1 MERKTFQTYKKEIL
15 EKYQE
20 EKGGEVRSYLI
31 DPTRKRIRE
40 ACIFL
45 FEKRNEKT
53 DKEIL
58 RRFFDFREGED
69 QQQKIENFHLNKFRP
84 IDNFLKGKTK
94 DPDNICVEMVSWLI
108 DFKPRSYTIYFSY
121 NTMYYPA
128 KKNNLPNSSNS
139 KESILEKSNTPN
151 SIEDPKP
158 IPNDLDNGLSHNKN
172 EDQDFENSPQ
182 VNPPQLWKL
191 LLTITTILIL
201 IVTITGYFLKDNIQ
215 LITSLP
221 SEEQRCMVWNE
232 DHYEEVTPCPLESLA
247 RLQEYDKKL
256 IDNFQK
262 IEVNINTQFFYQN
275 GSPRIWYY
283 KKPNGKIDYF
293 TANGFHPIFKKDVKP
308 ISQHIINK
316 YVLKSPFN
324 TSFLN
329 TPEKEELALF
339 IFRNDTLDL
348 EIAKRL
354 QKTLFSNYRSTPYL
368 IASKKLNPQIKEH
381 LQQGD
386 LSMYKSDMKKHI
398 DYLCVGTVSYTYR
411 ESGVKPK
418 RFACDIQ
425 LTYEIFDTQG
435 NPELDKSYSKTITG
449 SGFTKQEAQQNA
461 LKKITL

>member
-1 MERKTFQTYKKEIL
+1 MERKTTQTYKREIL
-15 EKYQE
+15 KKYKE
-20 EKGGEVRSYLI
+20 DIDGEIYSYLVE
-31 DPTRKRIRE
+31 PQRKRIRK
-40 ACIFL
+40 ACAL
-45 FEKRNEKT
+45 VFEKRNHDLHDQKT
-53 DKEIL
+53 LKD
-58 RRFFDFREGED
+58 FFGFREENEEE
-69 QQQKIENFHLNKFRP
+69 KLTIIETYELDKFRP
-84 IDNFLKGKTK
+84 IESFLKGITK
-94 DPDNICVEMVSWLI
+94 KPEDICVEMVSWLL
-108 DFKPRSYTIYFSY
+108 DFKPRPFSRY
-121 NTMYYPA
+121 
-128 KKNNLPNSSNS
+128 LSSDHIHTPIKDESRNDTNS
-139 KESILEKSNTPN
+139 KESITEKIDPSNPTPKEDTVSDN
-151 SIEDPKP
+151 SEIDISTENKKKP
-158 IPNDLDNGLSHNKN
+158 PSRKKRKW
-172 EDQDFENSPQ
+172 S
-182 VNPPQLWKL
+182 
-191 LLTITTILIL
+191 LTLKIVIAFGAVLITTS
-201 IVTITGYFLKDNIQ
+201 YFLKDKIQ
-215 LITSLP
+215 LVTSPP

-232 DHYEEVTPCPLESLA
+232 DHYEEVICSWKSLA
-247 RLQEYDKKL
+247 RLEEYDKKL

-324 TSFLN
+324 TSFVN

-348 EIAKRL
+348 EIAKQL

-368 IASKKLNPQIKEH
+368 IAAKKLNSQIKEH

-398 DYLCVGTVSYTYR
+398 DYLCVGSVSYTYR

-461 LKKITL
+461 LKKITR